1 MNDIKTLYF
10 VWFICQIAVVFLLV
24 GITIDKRDKI
34 SLFSTFSI
42 LTLAPFSPVIIF
54 MIIIWLLA

>member
-10 VWFICQIAVVFLLV
+10 VWFICQIAVLFILI
-24 GITIDKRDKI
+24 GITIDRRDKL
-34 SLFSTFSI
+34 SLLSAFGF

-54 MIIIWLLA
+54 MIIIRILA